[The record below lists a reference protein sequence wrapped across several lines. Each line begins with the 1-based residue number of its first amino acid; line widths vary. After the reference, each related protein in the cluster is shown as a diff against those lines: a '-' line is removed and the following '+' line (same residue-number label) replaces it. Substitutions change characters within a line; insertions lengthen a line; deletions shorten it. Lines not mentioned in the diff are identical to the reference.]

1 MVIDTSAVIAILRLE
16 AEAKAF
22 ADAIAA
28 TSLRLMSAVTMQESC
43 MVLAGRTGGAE
54 CWVGL
59 EELIERAAIQIAP
72 YDDAQARMAREAFLH
87 YGKGRHPAALNFG
100 DCASYALARVRRMPL
115 LFKGED
121 FARTDIDRAIA

>member
-1 MVIDTSAVIAILRLE
+1 MVIDTSALIAILRLE
-16 AEAKAF
+16 PEAKAF

-28 TSLRLMSAVTMQESC
+28 TPLRLISAVTVQESC
-43 MVLAGRTGGAE
+43 MVLAGRSGGPE
-54 CWVGL
+54 CWAGL
-59 EELIERAAIQIAP
+59 DELIERAAIQIAP
-72 YDDAQARMAREAFLH
+72 YDDAQARMAREAFLR

-100 DCASYALARVRRMPL
+100 DCASYALARVWRLPL